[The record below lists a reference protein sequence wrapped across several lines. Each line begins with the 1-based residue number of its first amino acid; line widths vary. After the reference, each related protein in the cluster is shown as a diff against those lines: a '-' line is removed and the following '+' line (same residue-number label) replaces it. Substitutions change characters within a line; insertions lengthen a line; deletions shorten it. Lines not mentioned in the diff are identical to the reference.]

1 MLGFTSHRIGGLIM
15 DFIVWCVSWYDITG
29 ERHIEWNVQD
39 PWDLKEQLIKDG
51 IQPDTIEVYEKDVS

>member
-1 MLGFTSHRIGGLIM
+1 M
-15 DFIVWCVSWYDITG
+15 DFIVWCVSWYDNTG

-51 IQPDTIEVYEKDVS
+51 IQSDTIDVYEKDVS